1 LRGVENR
8 GEEQTVNYPTQFLNS
23 LDPPGVPSHRL
34 HYCSAIIVLRNLNP
48 LKLCNG
54 KKLAVKSLL
63 TNVKEET
70 ILTGVGKGE
79 NIFIPRIPMGPSDR
93 ISL

>member
-1 LRGVENR
+1 MRGVENR
-8 GEEQTVNYPTQFLNS
+8 DEEQTVNYPTEFLNS

-34 HYCSAIIVLRNLNP
+34 HYCSAIILLRNLNP

-70 ILTGVGKGE
+70 ILTGVAKGE
-79 NIFIPRIPMGPSDR
+79 DIFIARIPMENCD
-93 ISL
+93 L